1 MQTISIA
8 AKLKTVVPHEATRK
22 QQYQELLAE
31 EKTVVTSPICCQ
43 LLEEDCRERLE
54 QLPLLEKEQ
63 ERFQQSVDQLVQ
75 QMEQGR
81 RHNQNCFRLE
91 QQQKELQ
98 QLQQRQTVAAELL
111 ERAEINAVQIPEWQ
125 DAAAQLERSVP
136 EYQHLADLQ
145 KELLTLQKQSQQ
157 LQQEQAQ
164 KKATLEQTQQACA
177 MLQKEVEEHAACAAE
192 LESTKTKM
200 VQKQQALQVL
210 QQLQQQFAAVRQ
222 AEADCT
228 GLEQQAQQAH
238 QQYYQVE
245 KPKYDAMEQQFF
257 QSMAGNLAAQ
267 LQAGEACPVCGSLE
281 HPHPAEQT
289 QQTVSE
295 QQFQRARKQ
304 QEAALQAM
312 QSQKSQLEKQQ
323 AVCAQLQTQK
333 QQLLQQ
339 HKLSEQTTAETL
351 EAMLKKIRSGISALT
366 KQQKQLQEQL
376 QQRTEQQ
383 AALKRKQE
391 ALPILQ

>member
-1 MQTISIA
+1 
-8 AKLKTVVPHEATRK
+8 
-22 QQYQELLAE
+22 
-31 EKTVVTSPICCQ
+31 
-43 LLEEDCRERLE
+43 
-54 QLPLLEKEQ
+54 
-63 ERFQQSVDQLVQ
+63 
-75 QMEQGR
+75 
-81 RHNQNCFRLE
+81 
-91 QQQKELQ
+91 
-98 QLQQRQTVAAELL
+98 
-111 ERAEINAVQIPEWQ
+111 
-125 DAAAQLERSVP
+125 
-136 EYQHLADLQ
+136 
-145 KELLTLQKQSQQ
+145 
-157 LQQEQAQ
+157 
-164 KKATLEQTQQACA
+164 
-177 MLQKEVEEHAACAAE
+177 MLQKEVEEHIACAAE

-222 AEADCT
+222 AEADCAV
-228 GLEQQAQQAH
+228 LEQQAQQAH

-267 LQAGEACPVCGSLE
+267 LQAGAACPVCGSLE

-351 EAMLKKIRSGISALT
+351 EAMLKKSVREFLH
-366 KQQKQLQEQL
+366 
-376 QQRTEQQ
+376 
-383 AALKRKQE
+383 
-391 ALPILQ
+391 